1 MALAL
6 LVDMLTILPVIY
18 FRPDLGIIDPI
29 CTFVFSVLVLAT
41 TIKILRDTVGV
52 LMEATPA
59 VRFSFLFF
67 LSRGCNIFPTGT
79 GTVILPRYRFCD
91 CYIII

>member
-1 MALAL
+1 M
-6 LVDMLTILPVIY
+6 IY

-52 LMEATPA
+52 LMEATP
-59 VRFSFLFF
+59 VV
-67 LSRGCNIFPTGT
+67 GQ
-79 GTVILPRYRFCD
+79 PRTFRKSNW
-91 CYIII
+91 

>member
-6 LVDMLTILPVIY
+6 LADMLTILSVIY

-59 VRFSFLFF
+59 VRFSSFLFSLEVAYF
-67 LSRGCNIFPTGT
+67 SH
-79 GTVILPRYRFCD
+79 RYRHRH
-91 CYIII
+91 ITQLPVQ

>member
-6 LVDMLTILPVIY
+6 LVDMLTFLPVIY

-59 VRFSFLFF
+59 VRFSSFLFF
-67 LSRGCNIFPTGT
+67 LEVAYFF
-79 GTVILPRYRFCD
+79 PRYRVPIPS
-91 CYIII
+91 YYPVTGSVTVT